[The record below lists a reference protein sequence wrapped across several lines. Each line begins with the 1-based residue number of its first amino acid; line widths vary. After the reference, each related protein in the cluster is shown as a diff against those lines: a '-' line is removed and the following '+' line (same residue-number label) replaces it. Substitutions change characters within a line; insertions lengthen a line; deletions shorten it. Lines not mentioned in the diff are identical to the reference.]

1 MSTTSGDFVNSVR
14 ESINRKKEEEYRKR
28 TILRESLENMLGI
41 FRKSGRIEVRNS
53 KDFETNEMSYLMN
66 LYLDSENIQDD
77 FRIILEQSGIEL
89 LQNKIDSRNFIYLAN
104 FGKTILSNSSSNTL
118 CFIEM
123 KMTGKYFFSIRIFLK
138 EDSLN
143 YRIYDT
149 NYFYLK
155 LWVFDGVEFSN
166 HEIQI
171 LTADRSKKK
180 MRVSL
185 GENYYLSILFDELG
199 EIKETNISKKRG
211 AKSGL

>member
-89 LQNKIDSRNFIYLAN
+89 LQNKIDSRNFIY
-104 FGKTILSNSSSNTL
+104 F
-118 CFIEM
+118 
-123 KMTGKYFFSIRIFLK
+123 
-138 EDSLN
+138 
-143 YRIYDT
+143 
-149 NYFYLK
+149 
-155 LWVFDGVEFSN
+155 
-166 HEIQI
+166 
-171 LTADRSKKK
+171 
-180 MRVSL
+180 
-185 GENYYLSILFDELG
+185 
-199 EIKETNISKKRG
+199 
-211 AKSGL
+211 